1 MEIKLIVKDPVGLH
15 ARPASVLV
23 QEASKFESDITIS
36 GNGKNANLKSIMSV
50 MSLGVK
56 TGEEITIKAEGS
68 DAEEAVKA
76 IESAAKSADL
86 A

>member
-23 QEASKFESDITIS
+23 QEATKFESDITIS
-36 GNGKNANLKSIMSV
+36 SNGKDGNLKSIMSV

-56 TGEEITIKAEGS
+56 TGDEITIKAEGS
-68 DAEEAVKA
+68 DAEAAVSA
-76 IESAAKSADL
+76 IEAAAKNADL